1 MGGPADVRLHS
12 DAALRLF
19 TEEEAN
25 ALLPQL
31 EEIFLLLDPKLARL
45 RELKDLVEDSEAYY
59 GERLTSAPARD
70 RESYADLLQEQADL
84 DRSVQADID
93 AVLAFGCEVK
103 DLHRGLVD
111 FPARIGNEVVY
122 LCWQRGEDRIGWWHT
137 LGGGFA
143 SRKPI
148 LSGAERYTSA
158 VPVGFGKK
166 CPTWP

>member
-12 DAALRLF
+12 EASLRLF
-19 TEEEAN
+19 TEGEAN
-25 ALLPQL
+25 VLLPQL
-31 EEIFLLLDPKLARL
+31 EGIFLHLDPKLARL
-45 RELKDLVEDSEAYY
+45 RELKELVEDSEAYY
-59 GERLTSAPARD
+59 GEGLTGAPEGD
-70 RESYADLLQEQADL
+70 RESYADLLQAQTDL

-93 AVLAFGCEVK
+93 AVLALGCEVK

-143 SRKPI
+143 GRKALPAQ
-148 LSGAERYTSA
+148 SER
-158 VPVGFGKK
+158 
-166 CPTWP
+166 

>member
-59 GERLTSAPARD
+59 GEGLTSAPARD

-103 DLHRGLVD
+103 DLHRGLVG
-111 FPARIGNEVVY
+111 FPVRIGNEVVY
-122 LCWQRGEDRIGWWHT
+122 LCWQRGEDRIGRSHS
-137 LGGGFA
+137 LRGGLA
-143 SRKPI
+143 RRKP
-148 LSGAERYTSA
+148 LATESA
-158 VPVGFGKK
+158 RGYPA
-166 CPTWP
+166 